1 MEGLRKLLRF
11 YKTEPKNQPTIEN
24 RLTATPNGVQKISE
38 RSFEKKL
45 FR

>member
-1 MEGLRKLLRF
+1 MEGLRKRLRF

-24 RLTATPNGVQKISE
+24 RLTATSNGVQQMSE
-38 RSFEKKL
+38 KSFEQKL